1 MILPMHG
8 CRFQRSAL
16 PDEGMTMPA
25 LGGWHPIGWF
35 RSDVS
40 TKTEKVDDF
49 VFRIYSR
56 QRDQPLGWTR
66 RSCCS
71 TLDPTSALPS
81 PDGDVTAQAA
91 S

>member
-56 QRDQPLGWTR
+56 HFPDLLASAEPTVRLDAAKLLFDARSHQCFAQP
-66 RSCCS
+66 
-71 TLDPTSALPS
+71 
-81 PDGDVTAQAA
+81 
-91 S
+91 